1 MQKKKSVAEE
11 ERSNGEEL
19 TRNDGGRDQQ
29 QRRATAEE
37 ISGGA
42 GRDPEEL
49 TSDDGG
55 RDQQQERSAE
65 EISSDG
71 RKRSA
76 TAAGWLLRSAGIR
89 PDFVRLYVLTCSQ
102 LCSTGRK
109 RRPRSG
115 ATAGTMRPEAPK
127 RSAAEAVETSAG
139 PSACNLATDRP
150 EAVRRVARLPGVK
163 MSNF

>member
-76 TAAGWLLRSAGIR
+76 TAAGWLLRSEGIR
-89 PDFVRLYVLTCSQ
+89 PDFVRLYLLTCSHWTEAAAEIRRDGWTDEGGSAEEISGGSCRDLSRSERLQ
-102 LCSTGRK
+102 PCNRST
-109 RRPRSG
+109 RSG
-115 ATAGTMRPEAPK
+115 PKGCKAP
-127 RSAAEAVETSAG
+127 RGQNV
-139 PSACNLATDRP
+139 
-150 EAVRRVARLPGVK
+150 
-163 MSNF
+163 